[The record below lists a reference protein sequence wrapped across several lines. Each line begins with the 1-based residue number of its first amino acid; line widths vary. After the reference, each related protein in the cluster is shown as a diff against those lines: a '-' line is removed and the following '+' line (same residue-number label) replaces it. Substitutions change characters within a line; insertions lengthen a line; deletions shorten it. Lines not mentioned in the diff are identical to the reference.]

1 MTDSPTYRE
10 VPVEDAL
17 EQQAP
22 VGSASVDESVP
33 GDSAADL
40 PDDVPEADALEQAT
54 TASAAAPRLS
64 AAMAGSDVLAEVNEA
79 DAADQRV
86 EVDLD
91 DDYDR

>member
-10 VPVEDAL
+10 VAVEDAL

-22 VGSASVDESVP
+22 VGSASVDKSSP
-33 GDSAADL
+33 GDSGADL